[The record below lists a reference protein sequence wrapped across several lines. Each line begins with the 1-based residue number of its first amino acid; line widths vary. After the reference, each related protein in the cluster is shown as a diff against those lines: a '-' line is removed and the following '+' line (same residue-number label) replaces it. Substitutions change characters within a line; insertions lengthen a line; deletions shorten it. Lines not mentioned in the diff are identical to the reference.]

1 MIFRSTVFATAA
13 CALLLSMSL
22 SVSAEN
28 VQTQA
33 KQVSSSAAATPESM
47 AFMAQNTNEPIE
59 SRVQALH
66 FISQYPN
73 QNSLVAVARALKDD
87 NALIREA
94 AITGAT
100 PYPLEHRY
108 RMVSPLLEDQQQAV
122 RAAAMVH
129 LLKDFEQLQMGQQA
143 GLRAQADKLI
153 DQLLTEQSYSQQL
166 LLADIY
172 RWTFRYQ
179 AAQEI
184 YAKLLSSDQK
194 TAELFLNLS
203 HNYYAQGENQ
213 KALNIL
219 DAGVKFESSNAA
231 LHYSKA
237 LAQVRLQQKEVAAQS
252 MKIAAE
258 LASDNAYYWYLN
270 GVLQEPLDI
279 DYSIKSF
286 EQAYLISGSP
296 ENLYAMCDIYIRNE
310 HVNSDQC
317 ITSLAEIAP
326 PEVVNDLR
334 MKLVN

>member
-122 RAAAMVH
+122 RAAAIVH
-129 LLKDFEQLQMGQQA
+129 LLKDFEG
-143 GLRAQADKLI
+143 
-153 DQLLTEQSYSQQL
+153 Y
-166 LLADIY
+166 
-172 RWTFRYQ
+172 
-179 AAQEI
+179 
-184 YAKLLSSDQK
+184 
-194 TAELFLNLS
+194 
-203 HNYYAQGENQ
+203 
-213 KALNIL
+213 
-219 DAGVKFESSNAA
+219 V
-231 LHYSKA
+231 
-237 LAQVRLQQKEVAAQS
+237 
-252 MKIAAE
+252 
-258 LASDNAYYWYLN
+258 
-270 GVLQEPLDI
+270 
-279 DYSIKSF
+279 
-286 EQAYLISGSP
+286 
-296 ENLYAMCDIYIRNE
+296 
-310 HVNSDQC
+310 
-317 ITSLAEIAP
+317 
-326 PEVVNDLR
+326 
-334 MKLVN
+334 